1 MNKEFDELLGE
12 SKLTPNGAEGHRA
25 RVRESI
31 NRNPELKGL
40 ADYELLEYLLFAT
53 ISRKDTKPIAK
64 DLIHKFGSLSAVLHA
79 DYEELLRVDGV
90 GEKTAHLLAYVLP
103 IVIQAES
110 QRYGTDFRFDTPK
123 RAAQYMY
130 ARFLGQRKE
139 QLLLASLT
147 VNDAVIQINEIAS
160 GTVDSANIDV
170 MKILRTA
177 DRNGAK
183 KIILAHNHPGGTMH
197 FSVSDVEL
205 TSQVVTAGYMTN
217 ILLTDHLIFY
227 GNRYYSMFGNRDFS
241 NVLDACLKY
250 TGTFTQEVSRT
261 RAAFDSASRRLREGG
276 ENDNLQRQYAML
288 DAYRALFTVDEQA
301 RSEIL
306 QSLFEQIEDSTPV

>member
-1 MNKEFDELLGE
+1 MNKELDELLGE
-12 SKLTPNGAEGHRA
+12 SKLVPNGTDGHRA
-25 RVRESI
+25 RVRASI
-31 NRNPELKGL
+31 NRNPDLKGL

-64 DLIHKFGSLSAVLHA
+64 ELIHKFGSLSAVLHA

-110 QRYGTDFRFDTPK
+110 QRYGTDFRLDTPK
-123 RAAQYMY
+123 RTAQYMY

-139 QLLLASLT
+139 QLLMASLT
-147 VNDAVIQINEIAS
+147 LNDAVIQINEIAS
-160 GTVDSANIDV
+160 GTVDAANIDV

-197 FSVSDVEL
+197 FSASDVEL
-205 TSQVVTAGYMTN
+205 TSQVVTACYMTG
-217 ILLTDHLIFY
+217 IAFTDHLIFY
-227 GNRYYSMFGNRDFS
+227 GNRYYSMFGNREIPGM
-241 NVLDACLKY
+241 LEACLKY
-250 TGTFTQEVSRT
+250 TGALTEEVSRM
-261 RAAFDSASRRLREGG
+261 RATYESLSRRLRESG
-276 ENDNLQRQYAML
+276 ESDTFHRLYAML
-288 DAYRALFTVDEQA
+288 DAYRALFAVEEPM
-301 RSEIL
+301 RNEIL
-306 QSLFEQIEDSTPV
+306 CNLSAQVEE